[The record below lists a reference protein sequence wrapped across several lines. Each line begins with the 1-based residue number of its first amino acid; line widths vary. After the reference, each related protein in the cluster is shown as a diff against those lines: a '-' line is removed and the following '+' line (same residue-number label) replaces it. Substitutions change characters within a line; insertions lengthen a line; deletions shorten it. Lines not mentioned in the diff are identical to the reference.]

1 VPDGDHKRQ
10 DGIPTLIGPGARAH
24 QRSRWRNWAA
34 AAAAL
39 AGMIAF
45 MVWCHGR
52 YGDALAFAYIQGYHS
67 RHLSLLGPLVAFFAF
82 ESDPDYY
89 LVTLAS
95 A

>member
-1 VPDGDHKRQ
+1 
-10 DGIPTLIGPGARAH
+10 
-24 QRSRWRNWAA
+24 
-34 AAAAL
+34 
-39 AGMIAF
+39 MIAF